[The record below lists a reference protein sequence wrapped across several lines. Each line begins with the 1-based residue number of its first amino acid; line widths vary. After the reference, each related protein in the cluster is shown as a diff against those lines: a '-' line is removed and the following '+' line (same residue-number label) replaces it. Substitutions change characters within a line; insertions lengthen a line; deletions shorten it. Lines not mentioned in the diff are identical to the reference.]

1 MCYNTCMS
9 AKLFNSTL
17 KEKKDLL
24 ARLKAAPHHD
34 EIAIA
39 IDVVEDALL
48 LHELH
53 STVSDV
59 EAKLASV
66 AHVGTAH
73 LALRNIHQFY
83 GNLSKRLSKKSSSSR
98 R

>member
-1 MCYNTCMS
+1 MA

-24 ARLKAAPHHD
+24 VRLKAAPHHD

-53 STVSDV
+53 NAVSDV
-59 EAKLASV
+59 ETKLESM
-66 AHVGTAH
+66 AHVKGVH
-73 LALRNIHQFY
+73 LCLRGIHHFY
-83 GNLSKRLSKKSSSSR
+83 GNLSKRLSRKSSSSR

>member
-1 MCYNTCMS
+1 MA

-17 KEKKDLL
+17 KEKKELL
-24 ARLKAAPHHD
+24 ERLKAAPHHD

-53 STVSDV
+53 NTVSDV
-59 EAKLASV
+59 ETKLEIL
-66 AHVGTAH
+66 AHVNTAH
-73 LALRNIHQFY
+73 LCLRHIHQFY
-83 GNLSKRLSKKSSSSR
+83 GNLSKRLSRKSSSSR